1 MDYIIT
7 FTLSVMAG
15 IIDHYLCKWL
25 DRHNSD
31 K

>member
-1 MDYIIT
+1 MTVIIT
-7 FTLSVMAG
+7 FALSVVAS
-15 IIDHYLCKWL
+15 IIGYYICKWL